1 MLELPEVLTITEQL
15 RKSVAGKKISRVLPP
30 SKVHKFCWY
39 NGEPESYDA
48 IIKGSDILSVEGFGI
63 FAEVGFDNGYKLCFN
78 DGVNARLMPAAEI
91 PKNYQL
97 LIEFKDESALVFTVA
112 MYGGIYLHDGTYD
125 NEYYIK
131 SRNAVSPFSAEFE
144 GYYRKILAESK
155 PGLSAKAFLAA
166 EQRFPGVGNGVAQD
180 ILFAAGL
187 HPKRKIS
194 TFSGFEK
201 DKLLICIKE
210 VLHDMAAG
218 GGRDTEKDL
227 FNRKGGYKVLMSKDS
242 VADGCPKCGGQIV
255 KETYL
260 GGSVYYCPSCQPLVQ
275 E

>member
-1 MLELPEVLTITEQL
+1 MLELPEVLNMAEQL
-15 RKSVAGKKISRVLPP
+15 RKSVAGKKINRVLPP

-48 IIKGSDILSVEGFGI
+48 FIKGSDILTIEGFGI
-63 FAEVGFDNGYKLCFN
+63 FVEIGFDNGYKLCFN
-78 DGVNARLMPAAEI
+78 DGVNARLMPAADI

-97 LIEFKDESALVFTVA
+97 LIELNDGSALVFTVA
-112 MYGGIYLHDGTYD
+112 MYGGISLYHGTYD

-131 SRNAVSPFSAEFE
+131 SRNAVSPFSKEFDR
-144 GYYRKILAESK
+144 YYRKILAESR
-155 PGLSAKAFLAA
+155 PGLSAKALLAA
-166 EQRFPGVGNGVAQD
+166 EQRFPGVGNGVSQD

-187 HPKRKIS
+187 HPKRKIN
-194 TFSGFEK
+194 TFSDSEK
-201 DKLLICIKE
+201 DKLLECIKT

-242 VADGCPKCGGQIV
+242 MKSCCPKCGGQIV

-275 E
+275 K